1 MEFLSTYFNEV
12 WSITKEL
19 APYLLLGL
27 VIAGLLELFVKRSFV
42 LKHLGKNNF
51 SSTLKA
57 AILGVPLPLC
67 SCGVIP
73 TGVSFKNQGASNG
86 ATVSFLISTPQTGI
100 DSILVTYSM
109 MSGPWALFRP
119 FVAFVSGVFGGW
131 FTGSITQKE
140 SDMNEQ
146 VIQEED
152 NRPITLKRFIEY
164 SFYSFLGDI
173 SRPLVVGVLL
183 AAGITLLVPDSLF
196 TQYLT
201 SPNLNMLIILV
212 ASIPLYVCAT
222 GSVPIGAALLAKGL
236 SPGAVLVFLMA
247 GPATNAATIT
257 VLWNALGKKTTMLY
271 VATISFF
278 ALLFGYIMNS
288 YLPSGW
294 FQILPGAAHNH
305 QHLMPRWLEV
315 FSAVVL
321 IGSLVLIE
329 FKKIKNKLMATD
341 SNAPNEYKIEGMTC
355 NHCKANVEKA
365 LGSMQGI
372 NSVEVSLEKGSAKVE
387 GDASAESIK
396 LAIEQAGYK
405 FIG

>member
-1 MEFLSTYFNEV
+1 MELISTYFNEV

-152 NRPITLKRFIEY
+152 NRPITLKRFFEY
-164 SFYSFLGDI
+164 SFHSFLGDI

-201 SPNLNMLIILV
+201 SPNLNMLIILI
-212 ASIPLYVCAT
+212 ASIPLYLCAT
-222 GSVPIGAALLAKGL
+222 GSIPIGAALLAKGL

-278 ALLFGYIMNS
+278 ALLFGYIMNT
-288 YLPSGW
+288 YFPSGW
-294 FQILPGAAHNH
+294 FQILPGAAHNQ
-305 QHLMPRWLEV
+305 QHLIPRWLEI
-315 FSAVVL
+315 FSAFVL
-321 IGSLVLIE
+321 IGSILLIE
-329 FKKIKNKLMATD
+329 FKKLKNKLMAKD